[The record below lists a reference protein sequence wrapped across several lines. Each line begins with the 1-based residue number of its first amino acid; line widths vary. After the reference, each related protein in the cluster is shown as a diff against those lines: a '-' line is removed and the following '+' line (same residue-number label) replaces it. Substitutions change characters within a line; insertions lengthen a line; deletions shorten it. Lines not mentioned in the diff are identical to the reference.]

1 MLKTTLHKNKV
12 QLQKLQKAF
21 DSKLKK
27 TLNDYYIK
35 IK

>member
-1 MLKTTLHKNKV
+1 MLKTTFHKNKM

-21 DSKLKK
+21 DSKFKE

>member
-12 QLQKLQKAF
+12 QLQKAF
-21 DSKLKK
+21 DSKLKE